1 MVDTRTPEQRRRI
14 MAAVRS
20 ADTAPEIRLRRA
32 LYAAGVRGWRCHY
45 KGATGK
51 PDLAWPALRVAV
63 FVDGAFWHGHIS
75 RHKPGRSGAYWDEK
89 IARNV
94 ERDRQVDG
102 ALEDGGWTVLRIWDF
117 EVARDLPTVVERVC
131 GILRKR
137 ASGSAKWQGL
147 LISPGGK
154 LDTTPGDELRTAAM
168 DDGTRPEGRSFGENL
183 RAARTR
189 AEMPRRRLALQCGT
203 SESSIAAYERGD
215 RDPSLNTIVKLA
227 RALEV
232 APEALMR
239 GL

>member
-20 ADTAPEIRLRRA
+20 ADTAPEVRLRRA
-32 LYAAGVRGWRCHY
+32 LHAAGVRGWRCHY

-51 PDLAWPALRVAV
+51 PDLAWPALHVAV

-117 EVARDLPTVVERVC
+117 EVARDLSTVVERVC
-131 GILRKR
+131 RILRKR
-137 ASGSAKWQGL
+137 ASRGARWQEL
-147 LISPGGK
+147 LISPGSK
-154 LDTTPGDELRTAAM
+154 LDTTPGGELHTAAV
-168 DDGTRPEGRSFGENL
+168 DDETQPEGRSFGENL
-183 RAARTR
+183 RAARMR
-189 AEMPRRRLALQCGT
+189 AEMPRRRLALECGT
-203 SESSIAAYERGD
+203 SESSIAAYERGE
-215 RDPSLNTIVKLA
+215 REPGLNTIVKLA
-227 RALEV
+227 RALAV
-232 APEALMR
+232 TPEALVR